1 MVTTIPNVEAYPKT
15 VLLRDGMTVT
25 VRPLE
30 PEDEGALLQ
39 FFEWVPGEERH
50 YLKEDVTSPELIAG
64 WTGNIDVNRVIS
76 IVAVNAGEIVAD
88 ATLHRTRNAARRH
101 VGELRIVVEPG
112 FRGAGLGGR
121 LMRELLD
128 IGTDI
133 GLRAVTIELV
143 AGWEEPAIAAAESVG
158 FNRAAGLTGRVTDLW
173 GNYQDLIV
181 LDLRLDEHR
190 YWWY

>member
-1 MVTTIPNVEAYPKT
+1 
-15 VLLRDGMTVT
+15 MTVT

-30 PEDEGALLQ
+30 PEDTGALLQ
-39 FFEWVPGEERH
+39 FFERTPGEERH
-50 YLKEDVTSPELIAG
+50 YLKENLISPKLITQWTS
-64 WTGNIDVNRVIS
+64 NIDFNRVIP
-76 IVAVNAGEIVAD
+76 IVALNAGEIVAD
-88 ATLHRTRNAARRH
+88 ATLHRTRIEARSH
-101 VGELRIVVEPG
+101 VGELRIVVAPG
-112 FRGAGLGGR
+112 FREAGLGGR

-158 FNRAAGLTGRVTDLW
+158 FNRVARLTGRASDLW

-181 LDLRLDEHR
+181 LDLKLDEHR

>member
-1 MVTTIPNVEAYPKT
+1 M
-15 VLLRDGMTVT
+15 T

-30 PEDEGALLQ
+30 AEDDVELLR
-39 FFEWVPGEERH
+39 FFERVPGEERH
-50 YLKEDVTSPELIAG
+50 YLKENVTYPKLISQ
-64 WTGNIDVNRVIS
+64 WTRNIDFNRVIS
-76 IVAVNAGEIVAD
+76 IVALNEGEIVAD
-88 ATLHRTRNAARRH
+88 ATLHRTRIKARRH

-112 FRGAGLGGR
+112 FREAGLGGR

-133 GLRAVTIELV
+133 GLKAVTIELV
-143 AGWEEPAIAAAESVG
+143 ADWEEPAIAAVESVG
-158 FNRAAGLTGRVTDLW
+158 FNRIARLTDRVSGLW

-181 LDLRLDEHR
+181 LDMQLNEHR

>member
-1 MVTTIPNVEAYPKT
+1 MVITIPNVEAYSKN

-30 PEDEGALLQ
+30 AEDDVELLR
-39 FFEWVPGEERH
+39 FFERVPGEERH
-50 YLKEDVTSPELIAG
+50 YLKENVTSLKLISQ
-64 WTGNIDVNRVIS
+64 WTRNIDFNRVIP
-76 IVAVNAGEIVAD
+76 IVALNDGEIVAD
-88 ATLHRTRNAARRH
+88 ATLHRTRIKARRH

-112 FRGAGLGGR
+112 FREAGLGGR

-133 GLRAVTIELV
+133 GLKAVTIVLV
-143 AGWEEPAIAAAESVG
+143 ADWEEPAIAGAESVG
-158 FNRAAGLTGRVTDLW
+158 FNRIARLTDRVSGLW
-173 GNYQDLIV
+173 GNFQDLIV
-181 LDLRLDEHR
+181 LDMQLNEHR